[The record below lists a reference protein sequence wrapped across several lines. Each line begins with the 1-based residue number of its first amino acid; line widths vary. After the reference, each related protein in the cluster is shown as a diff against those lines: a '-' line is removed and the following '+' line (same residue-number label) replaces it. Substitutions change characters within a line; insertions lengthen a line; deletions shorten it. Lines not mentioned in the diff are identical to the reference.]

1 MPCGRPHFTASIPT
15 MRLYAI
21 RGANAVAAN
30 ESSAIRQATVELL
43 DELMNRNGLKP
54 ADFVSC
60 IFTVTPD
67 LDADFPAAAARE
79 VGFAQV
85 PLLCACE
92 IPVPGSMPR
101 VVRILA
107 HYHSGEDHSPE
118 HVYLGD
124 AQRLRP
130 DLGSAQ

>member
-1 MPCGRPHFTASIPT
+1 MPLPAAGSIRT

-21 RGANAVAAN
+21 RGATAVDAN
-30 ESSAIRQATVELL
+30 EADLIREATAELVL
-43 DELMNRNGLKP
+43 ELMGRNGIAPDDL
-54 ADFVSC
+54 VSC
-60 IFTVTPD
+60 IFTVTED

-79 VGFAQV
+79 AGLDRV
-85 PLLCACE
+85 PLLCARE
-92 IPVPGSMPR
+92 IPVPGAMPR

-107 HYHSGEDHSPE
+107 HYHADDDHSPE

-124 AQRLRP
+124 AQALRP